1 MGSSL
6 YLLRVKSAVADS
18 GIAIAVGLLLMCI
31 LSAVIVS
38 TGVITPVSN
47 YSPTVL
53 LSDDATES
61 PSETEHL
68 ITQANDVDARVSHST
83 AAYTSGQQLRNEHAY
98 PLGAVDNVTVIG
110 SSKGEAATVTQQE
123 LVLAYQA
130 TLPGESSAFWSDTTV
145 LAEQSFEDYSEG
157 EVVRVQD
164 TINISDVEQ
173 RQESLQDDFGGDVN
187 VETMVLV
194 WTQYEYTHPGKTTDP
209 GDDTVISKSAEHTNK
224 ISFTEQLFV
233 LPNTAEETSSTTG
246 GEQSSQS
253 NGGLL
258 NILLIALT
266 VMSGIGAVYSIVG
279 ARRYD
284 SEHVRFELD
293 EARHE
298 EWVTII
304 DRFKDSSASTTSRVR
319 SLSDLVDLAID
330 KHDRVV
336 YCCTEHKY
344 YFVDG
349 DVQYEYE
356 PDVYPS
362 YANTFGDVV
371 TPQAT
376 TDEEE
381 QADTVESDPETD
393 STTEPQEED
402 TDHPSNDDPPET

>member
-1 MGSSL
+1 
-6 YLLRVKSAVADS
+6 
-18 GIAIAVGLLLMCI
+18 
-31 LSAVIVS
+31 
-38 TGVITPVSN
+38 
-47 YSPTVL
+47 
-53 LSDDATES
+53 
-61 PSETEHL
+61 
-68 ITQANDVDARVSHST
+68 
-83 AAYTSGQQLRNEHAY
+83 
-98 PLGAVDNVTVIG
+98 
-110 SSKGEAATVTQQE
+110 
-123 LVLAYQA
+123 
-130 TLPGESSAFWSDTTV
+130 
-145 LAEQSFEDYSEG
+145 
-157 EVVRVQD
+157 
-164 TINISDVEQ
+164 
-173 RQESLQDDFGGDVN
+173 
-187 VETMVLV
+187 
-194 WTQYEYTHPGKTTDP
+194 
-209 GDDTVISKSAEHTNK
+209 
-224 ISFTEQLFV
+224 
-233 LPNTAEETSSTTG
+233 
-246 GEQSSQS
+246 
-253 NGGLL
+253 
-258 NILLIALT
+258 
-266 VMSGIGAVYSIVG
+266 VYSIVG

-336 YCCTEHKY
+336 VCCTEHKY